1 MNKALSLRSVLA
13 ALLCLLLAG
22 CFEPSPK
29 ETTPQDAQALVDAMT
44 YVKAKN
50 GLCFGVATA
59 RRFSTDG
66 SGALATLAVEV
77 DCAKVK
83 L

>member
-1 MNKALSLRSVLA
+1 MNKALSFRSVLA

-29 ETTPQDAQALVDAMT
+29 ETTPQDAQALVDSMT

-50 GLCFGVATA
+50 GLCFGVTTTK
-59 RRFSTDG
+59 RMSP
-66 SGALATLAVEV
+66 SGTGTLINLVVEV
-77 DCAKVK
+77 DCVKVA